1 MDLIEEIASV
11 INAVAVALGKPI
23 PTSCIEIIDRGVP
36 HIPQGFGPGKMGVY
50 TFLYEGRFLKI
61 GKAGP
66 KSNNRFER
74 QHYNPRAAGSTL
86 AASLLADPEMRGLG
100 ITEANVSAWIK
111 QNCRR
116 IDVIIDASLGAFTLE
131 LVEATLHY
139 KFEPKYEGFSS
150 QR

>member
-1 MDLIEEIASV
+1 MDMIEEIASA
-11 INAVAVALGKPI
+11 INAVANILGKPI
-23 PTSCIEIIDRGVP
+23 PVNCIEIFDRGVP
-36 HIPQGFGPGKMGVY
+36 HIPQGFGSGTMGVY
-50 TFLYEGRFLKI
+50 TFLYDGRFLKI

-74 QHYNPRAAGSTL
+74 QHYNPRAASSTL
-86 AASLLADPEMRGLG
+86 AASLLSDPEMDELG
-100 ITEANVSAWIK
+100 ITEANVGNWIK

-116 IDVIIDASLGAFTLE
+116 IDVILDASLGVFTLE